1 MKISMSLWNAMTGQK
16 FSKLVGSH
24 LLNKSFNI
32 VEKESV
38 GLYRDD
44 RLGVLWNLSG
54 PQTKRKREAIVKV
67 FKEFGLRLTIQ
78 ASLLIVN
85 FFDIQLNLG
94 TSTDKPYRKPDNNP
108 VYLDKI
114 SNFFKTVLEQL
125 LKSVEKRISDIS
137 SNQNVLIQSITM
149 YRDAF

>member
-1 MKISMSLWNAMTGQK
+1 M
-16 FSKLVGSH
+16 
-24 LLNKSFNI
+24 
-32 VEKESV
+32 
-38 GLYRDD
+38 
-44 RLGVLWNLSG
+44 
-54 PQTKRKREAIVKV
+54 KV

-125 LKSVEKRISDIS
+125 PKSVEKRIS
-137 SNQNVLIQSITM
+137 NVYHRIKM
-149 YRDAF
+149 F

>member
-1 MKISMSLWNAMTGQK
+1 MSLWNAMTGQK

-125 LKSVEKRISDIS
+125 PKSVEKRISNVYHRIKMFWY
-137 SNQNVLIQSITM
+137 NQ
-149 YRDAF
+149 